1 MSRGLGQFL
10 LFCSHCINIA
20 HLLQVSRLCCGALW
34 LHFLRAYIGPP
45 QKAKDCMKVKVKAL
59 IILFAVISIWQK
71 AKEWIFGLLK
81 GKWSKLF
88 FFWFSSI
95 FLNEIKFPRFFWQSI
110 LEVVKYFRWGLFGC
124 RKHGEVWRKRKRT
137 KTRKRVGGRRPL
149 AREWSGKDL
158 SEFPHLVLFG
168 EELVL
173 FPLFPP
179 VPTYRTCT
187 VRLSLSHREILQ
199 ESWGSSWIT
208 QGKGKRSVK
217 H

>member
-20 HLLQVSRLCCGALW
+20 HLLQVSRLCGGALW

-88 FFWFSSI
+88 SLLIFFNIPQRNKIFQI
-95 FLNEIKFPRFFWQSI
+95 FLAINLRSHQIFQVRITWLQKARRG
-110 LEVVKYFRWGLFGC
+110 LEEKKEDKDKEARW
-124 RKHGEVWRKRKRT
+124 RT
-137 KTRKRVGGRRPL
+137 AA
-149 AREWSGKDL
+149 ARERMVGKR
-158 SEFPHLVLFG
+158 SIG
-168 EELVL
+168 
-173 FPLFPP
+173 
-179 VPTYRTCT
+179 VPTSCTVRGRTCT